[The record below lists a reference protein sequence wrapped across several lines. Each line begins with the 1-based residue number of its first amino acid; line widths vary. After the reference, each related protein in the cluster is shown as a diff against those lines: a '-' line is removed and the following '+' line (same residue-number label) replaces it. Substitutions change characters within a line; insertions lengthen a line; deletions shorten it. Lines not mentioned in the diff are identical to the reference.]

1 MLLKR
6 SHIFIYPVHTVVEH
20 EPIVNLTLQIHYLS
34 DEAYLSI
41 IYDHYLF
48 DVPKLMDLCVL
59 YGRANQAA
67 LGTMLTSIFERQPKY
82 IEDLA
87 NAAKGLVQVSKLSH
101 THAVYMY
108 GMCMTMRVCMCV
120 RLVHLLA
127 STDTHVCTQ
136 HVHACSKPNPMH
148 IHVMY
153 THTDGVA
160 SQLYVWVVRKTI

>member
-1 MLLKR
+1 M
-6 SHIFIYPVHTVVEH
+6 HVVVEH
-20 EPIVNLTLQIHYLS
+20 EPIVLLTLQIHYLS
-34 DEAYLSI
+34 DEAYSSI

-101 THAVYMY
+101 THTVYMY

-120 RLVHLLA
+120 CVFVCVCVCVCVLCVYSMYVLVCGLCMFFACAHLC
-127 STDTHVCTQ
+127 V
-136 HVHACSKPNPMH
+136 
-148 IHVMY
+148 
-153 THTDGVA
+153 
-160 SQLYVWVVRKTI
+160 